1 MYQAFLWALHAFNLL
16 VLVYFVV
23 LNTGYVVTGLFA
35 FSSLRRYVRR
45 LRSLDLEDLLG
56 SAGMPPITLIAPA
69 YNEARTCVES
79 TRSLLTLR
87 YSDVEVLV
95 VNDGSSDETLLRL
108 QEAFALEPAY
118 RLPVGEIPTAAVRGV
133 YRSRHHAK
141 LWVIDKVNGG
151 KADTL
156 NAGLNYC
163 RTPIF
168 CAIDADS
175 LLEREAL
182 TRIVRPFVEDA
193 RTIAAGGIIRI
204 VNGCTVEEGAVT
216 RVALPRELVPRF
228 QVLEYLRAF
237 LAGRMGWHELEATL
251 IISGAF
257 GVFRRDMV
265 IAVGGYAT
273 DTVGEDM
280 ELVVRLHRY
289 CREQKIDYTIGFIP
303 DPVAWTECPTT
314 LRVLARQRDRWQR
327 GLIETLWRHRIMLLN
342 PRYGRIGTLA
352 FPYFTFLEMLSPV
365 LEVVG
370 YVTFLI
376 AALLGRLSLVY
387 GVAFLTLAIGLG
399 IGLSITA
406 VALEE
411 LGFRRY
417 PRRRDLYQLLW
428 LAVAENFG
436 YRQLTMIWRL
446 RGIISVLR
454 RRKSW
459 GRMERRGFGPAGA
472 PPAASPPARS

>member
-1 MYQAFLWALHAFNLL
+1 MYRALMWGLDAFNLV
-16 VLVYFVV
+16 VLGYFVL
-23 LNTGYVVTGLFA
+23 LNTGYFITGLFA
-35 FSSLRRYVRR
+35 FSALRRYVRR
-45 LRSLDLEDLLG
+45 LRSLDIEDLLG

-69 YNEARTCVES
+69 YNEEPTCVEA

-87 YSDVEVLV
+87 YSDFEVLV
-95 VNDGSSDETLLRL
+95 VNDGSKDGTLRRL
-108 QEAFALEPAY
+108 IEAFELEPAY
-118 RLPVGEIPTAAVRGV
+118 RLPVGEIPTEGVKGV
-133 YRSRHHAK
+133 YRSRHHTK
-141 LWVIDKVNGG
+141 LWVIDKENGG

-168 CAIDADS
+168 CAMDADS

-204 VNGCTVEEGAVT
+204 INGCTVDEGTVT
-216 RVALPRELVPRF
+216 NVQLPKELLPRF

-237 LAGRMGWHELEATL
+237 LSGRMGWQELEATL

-280 ELVVRLHRY
+280 ELVVRLHRH
-289 CREQKIDYTIGFIP
+289 CLEQGIDYTIGFVP
-303 DPVAWTECPTT
+303 DPVAWTECPAT
-314 LRVLARQRDRWQR
+314 LRVLGRQRDRWQR
-327 GLIETLWRHRIMLLN
+327 GLIETLWRHRTMLFN
-342 PRYGRIGTLA
+342 PRYGRVGMLA

-365 LEVVG
+365 IEVAG
-370 YVTFLI
+370 YVTFAI
-376 AALLGRLSLVY
+376 TAALGRLAPVY
-387 GVAFLTLAIGLG
+387 AVAFLTLAFGLG

-436 YRQLTMIWRL
+436 YRQLTTWWRL
-446 RGIISVLR
+446 KGIISALR
-454 RRKSW
+454 RRKGW
-459 GRMERRGFGPAGA
+459 GRMERRGFGPAAA
-472 PPAASPPARS
+472 PPVRS

>member
-1 MYQAFLWALHAFNLL
+1 MYRLLLWGLDAFNLL
-16 VLVYFVV
+16 VLSYFVV
-23 LNTGYVVTGLFA
+23 LNSGYVVTGLFA

-45 LRSLDLEDLLG
+45 LRSLDIEDLLG

-69 YNEARTCVES
+69 YDEEPTCVEA

-87 YSDVEVLV
+87 YSDFEVLV
-95 VNDGSSDETLLRL
+95 VNDGSKDQTLARL
-108 QEAFALEPAY
+108 IEAFDLEPAY
-118 RLPVGEIPTAAVRGV
+118 RLPVGDIPTTEIRGI

-141 LWVIDKVNGG
+141 LWVIDKANGG

-168 CAIDADS
+168 CAMDADS

-204 VNGCTVEEGAVT
+204 INGCTVHEGTVT
-216 RVALPRELVPRF
+216 NVHLPKELVPRF

-280 ELVVRLHRY
+280 ELVVRLHRH
-289 CREQKIDYTIGFIP
+289 CREQKIDYTIGFVP

-314 LRVLARQRDRWQR
+314 LRVLSRQRDRWQR
-327 GLIETLWRHRIMLLN
+327 GLVETLWRHRVMLFN
-342 PRYGRIGTLA
+342 PRYGRIGMLA

-365 LEVVG
+365 IEVAG
-370 YVTFLI
+370 YLTFAL
-376 AALLGRLSLVY
+376 AAVLGRLAPVY
-387 GVAFLTLAIGLG
+387 AVAFLTLAIGLG

-417 PRRRDLYQLLW
+417 PKRKDLYQLLW
-428 LAVAENFG
+428 LAIAENFG
-436 YRQLTMIWRL
+436 YRQLTTVWRL
-446 RGIISVLR
+446 RGLISVLR
-454 RRKSW
+454 RIKTW
-459 GRMERRGFGPAGA
+459 GRMERQGFGPA
-472 PPAASPPARS
+472 AAPPARS